1 MITVIVRHDNGCPG
15 QDGFTEET
23 LPSLWE
29 LGQLMADYEKAGIH
43 IYSVTI

>member
-23 LPSLWE
+23 LSSLWE
-29 LGQLMADYEKAGIH
+29 LGQLMTDYEKAGIH

>member
-1 MITVIVRHDNGCPG
+1 MITLIVRHDNGCPG
-15 QDGFTEET
+15 QHGLTEET
-23 LPSLWE
+23 LPSLWD

>member
-29 LGQLMADYEKAGIH
+29 LGQLMAEYEKAGIH